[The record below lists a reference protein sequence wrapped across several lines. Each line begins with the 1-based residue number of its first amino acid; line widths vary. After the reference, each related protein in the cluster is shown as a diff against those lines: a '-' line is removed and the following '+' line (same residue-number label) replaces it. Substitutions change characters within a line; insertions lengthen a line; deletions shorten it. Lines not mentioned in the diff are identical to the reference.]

1 MDFLSESNPCGQ
13 SLLKL
18 VSRGSAIL
26 AELFRL
32 SGNIP
37 RVFLGSTSEAQKYA
51 AIVFDYEYFKNQDV
65 LEERIQSNN
74 VTENDFI
81 DFSCTHLGFT

>member
-1 MDFLSESNPCGQ
+1 MDFLSETNPCGQ

-18 VSRGSAIL
+18 VARGSAIL

-37 RVFLGSTSEAQKYA
+37 RVLSFIEG
-51 AIVFDYEYFKNQDV
+51 
-65 LEERIQSNN
+65 NN
-74 VTENDFI
+74 
-81 DFSCTHLGFT
+81 S